1 MELVRIIEKDD
12 KTARDKIKKIYGN
25 DCLIVSSSRIKNKSE
40 LVIAIDLDNQVDNIF
55 LQKNKK
61 QSPFDLNKLTNTNAQ
76 DNNDNRYLNS
86 SELFEKQKANQLASD
101 IKEEILALREEFDRF
116 KRNFSS
122 DEKYLPE
129 NIADRLKNFD
139 LPFTLYKMIEDEILE
154 TKNIKIASKN
164 LEAIIKKNIHFS
176 NIDYPLAKKIV
187 FYGPSGSGKT
197 TLLRTINGLENLSGG
212 EIYFDNQK
220 VNNNTILEVQ
230 KKTGMIFQEFN
241 LVNNLSA
248 INNVLTGLLNSS
260 NKFLSL
266 FYLFKKDQKIEALK
280 SLKTVGLLEKSYNR
294 SDELSG
300 GQRQRVGI
308 ARAIIKR
315 PLLLLADEPVA
326 SLDPKAAN
334 LILSLLKKI
343 NKEFGTT
350 ILCNL
355 HQVDLA
361 KKYSDRLVGLLDG
374 KIIFD
379 EKSENINKSN
389 LEKIYV

>member
-1 MELVRIIEKDD
+1 MLEINDLK
-12 KTARDKIKKIYGN
+12 KTFENGTPALKG
-25 DCLIVSSSRIKNKSE
+25 
-40 LVIAIDLDNQVDNIF
+40 IDLKI
-55 LQKNKK
+55 NKGEFV
-61 QSPFDLNKLTNTNAQ
+61 S
-76 DNNDNRYLNS
+76 
-86 SELFEKQKANQLASD
+86 
-101 IKEEILALREEFDRF
+101 IL
-116 KRNFSS
+116 
-122 DEKYLPE
+122 
-129 NIADRLKNFD
+129 
-139 LPFTLYKMIEDEILE
+139 
-154 TKNIKIASKN
+154 
-164 LEAIIKKNIHFS
+164 
-176 NIDYPLAKKIV
+176 
-187 FYGPSGSGKT
+187 GPSGSGKT
-197 TLLRTINGLENLSGG
+197 TLLRSINGLETISSG
-212 EIYFDNQK
+212 EIYFDNK
-220 VNNNTILEVQ
+220 RVDNSSILEIQ

-260 NKFLSL
+260 NKLLSL
-266 FYLFKKDQKIEALK
+266 FYLFTKNQKIEALR

-308 ARAIIKR
+308 ARAIIKQ

-343 NKEFGTT
+343 NQEFGTT

-361 KKYSDRLVGLLDG
+361 KKYSDRVVGLLDG

-379 EKSENINKSN
+379 EKSENINKVN

>member
-1 MELVRIIEKDD
+1 MLEINDLK
-12 KTARDKIKKIYGN
+12 KTFDNGTPALKGVDLKINKGEF
-25 DCLIVSSSRIKNKSE
+25 VS
-40 LVIAIDLDNQVDNIF
+40 
-55 LQKNKK
+55 
-61 QSPFDLNKLTNTNAQ
+61 
-76 DNNDNRYLNS
+76 
-86 SELFEKQKANQLASD
+86 
-101 IKEEILALREEFDRF
+101 IL
-116 KRNFSS
+116 
-122 DEKYLPE
+122 
-129 NIADRLKNFD
+129 
-139 LPFTLYKMIEDEILE
+139 
-154 TKNIKIASKN
+154 
-164 LEAIIKKNIHFS
+164 
-176 NIDYPLAKKIV
+176 
-187 FYGPSGSGKT
+187 GPSGSGKT
-197 TLLRTINGLENLSGG
+197 TLLRSINGLETISSG
-212 EIYFDNQK
+212 EIYFDNK
-220 VNNNTILEVQ
+220 RVDNSSILEIQ

-266 FYLFKKDQKIEALK
+266 FYLFRKDQKIQALK
-280 SLKTVGLLEKSYNR
+280 SLETVGLLEKSYNR

-308 ARAIIKR
+308 ARAIIKK
-315 PLLLLADEPVA
+315 PILLLADEPVA

-343 NKEFGTT
+343 NQEFGTT

-361 KKYSDRLVGLLDG
+361 KKYSDRVVGLLDG

-379 EKSENINKSN
+379 EKSENINKVN

>member
-1 MELVRIIEKDD
+1 MLEINDLK
-12 KTARDKIKKIYGN
+12 KTFENGSPALKGVNLKINKGEF
-25 DCLIVSSSRIKNKSE
+25 VS
-40 LVIAIDLDNQVDNIF
+40 
-55 LQKNKK
+55 
-61 QSPFDLNKLTNTNAQ
+61 
-76 DNNDNRYLNS
+76 
-86 SELFEKQKANQLASD
+86 
-101 IKEEILALREEFDRF
+101 IL
-116 KRNFSS
+116 
-122 DEKYLPE
+122 
-129 NIADRLKNFD
+129 
-139 LPFTLYKMIEDEILE
+139 
-154 TKNIKIASKN
+154 
-164 LEAIIKKNIHFS
+164 
-176 NIDYPLAKKIV
+176 
-187 FYGPSGSGKT
+187 GPSGSGKT
-197 TLLRTINGLENLSGG
+197 TLLRTINGLEKISSG
-212 EIYFDNQK
+212 EIYFNNKQVDN
-220 VNNNTILEVQ
+220 NSTSNVQ

-266 FYLFKKDQKIEALK
+266 FYLFKKDQKIKALK
-280 SLKTVGLLEKSYNR
+280 ALETVGLLEKSYNR

-308 ARAIIKR
+308 ARAIIKQ

-334 LILSLLKKI
+334 VILSLLKNI
-343 NKEFGTT
+343 NKDFGTT

>member
-1 MELVRIIEKDD
+1 MLEIRNLK
-12 KTARDKIKKIYGN
+12 KTFNGGT
-25 DCLIVSSSRIKNKSE
+25 E
-40 LVIAIDLDNQVDNIF
+40 
-55 LQKNKK
+55 
-61 QSPFDLNKLTNTNAQ
+61 
-76 DNNDNRYLNS
+76 
-86 SELFEKQKANQLASD
+86 
-101 IKEEILALREEFDRF
+101 ALRGVNLKVNKGEFI
-116 KRNFSS
+116 S
-122 DEKYLPE
+122 
-129 NIADRLKNFD
+129 
-139 LPFTLYKMIEDEILE
+139 IL
-154 TKNIKIASKN
+154 
-164 LEAIIKKNIHFS
+164 
-176 NIDYPLAKKIV
+176 
-187 FYGPSGSGKT
+187 GPSGSGKT
-197 TLLRTINGLENLSGG
+197 TLLRSINGLEKIESGNILFDEQKINEDYLS
-212 EIYFDNQK
+212 
-220 VNNNTILEVQ
+220 EVQ

-248 INNVLTGLLNSS
+248 INNVLTGLLSTS

-266 FYLFKKDQKIEALK
+266 FYLFKKKQKIEALK

-343 NKEFGTT
+343 NKDFGTT

-374 KIIFD
+374 KIIYD
-379 EKSENINKSN
+379 EKSNSINKTD